1 MKPKSLVVLL
11 LAGIWGVGSWWWYTC
26 KIKGFCGA
34 ETAHQTAAA
43 VTTNTA
49 STQTVASATP
59 DTTTDSDGDGIPD
72 SQERELGLD
81 PTKADTDNDG
91 VADGIEAKQ
100 SPADTD
106 ADGKI
111 DPLDDDDDGDG
122 VLTSKENPDPNGDG
136 KVDDAADTNAN
147 QIPDYLE
154 KAADGSTLTTTTTTS
169 TTTTTETTT
178 VQADTDAKAKAD
190 ADAAAAKAKADEEAA
205 KATAEAD
212 AAKAQAEADAAKAKA
227 DAEAA
232 AQAAEEA
239 AKAKA
244 DAEAAAAKAKAEADT
259 ITMDEAAPTPG
270 TDIGPATLHF
280 PTGSAKPKLAANA
293 DAYFKEVVQFLKN
306 NPNATVTIVGHTDN
320 VGKPANN
327 QRLGQERADAL
338 KKILVSKGAP
348 SDRIKTDSKGDT
360 DPIASNDT
368 EQGRKDNRRVLM
380 TPVK

>member
-1 MKPKSLVVLL
+1 M
-11 LAGIWGVGSWWWYTC
+11 
-26 KIKGFCGA
+26 
-34 ETAHQTAAA
+34 
-43 VTTNTA
+43 
-49 STQTVASATP
+49 
-59 DTTTDSDGDGIPD
+59 
-72 SQERELGLD
+72 
-81 PTKADTDNDG
+81 
-91 VADGIEAKQ
+91 
-100 SPADTD
+100 
-106 ADGKI
+106 
-111 DPLDDDDDGDG
+111 
-122 VLTSKENPDPNGDG
+122 
-136 KVDDAADTNAN
+136 
-147 QIPDYLE
+147 
-154 KAADGSTLTTTTTTS
+154 
-169 TTTTTETTT
+169 
-178 VQADTDAKAKAD
+178 
-190 ADAAAAKAKADEEAA
+190 
-205 KATAEAD
+205 
-212 AAKAQAEADAAKAKA
+212 
-227 DAEAA
+227 
-232 AQAAEEA
+232 
-239 AKAKA
+239 
-244 DAEAAAAKAKAEADT
+244 KAKAEADT

>member
-72 SQERELGLD
+72 SKERELGLD

-91 VADGIEAKQ
+91 VADGI
-100 SPADTD
+100 
-106 ADGKI
+106 
-111 DPLDDDDDGDG
+111 
-122 VLTSKENPDPNGDG
+122 VTSKENPDPNGDG

-154 KAADGSTLTTTTTTS
+154 KAADGSTLTTTTTTTTS

-178 VQADTDAKAKAD
+178 VQADADAKAKAD
-190 ADAAAAKAKADEEAA
+190 ADAAAAKAKADEDAAKAKADEEAA